1 MPTSTVIRDGQ
12 TTVPEE
18 VRQALHLEDGDTL
31 TWEVQGS
38 TVAVTTE
45 RPALWKWEGF
55 IKVGSGDVVKD
66 VEEARKTMG
75 RI

>member
-1 MPTSTVIRDGQ
+1 MATSTVIRDGQ

-18 VRQALHLEDGDTL
+18 VREALHLEDGDTL
-31 TWEVQGS
+31 TWKVQGR

-55 IKVGSGDVVKD
+55 IKVGSGDVVND
-66 VEEARKTMG
+66 LEEARKTMG